1 LALNFQDAEGFR
13 SAGYEFIATNSSSK
27 AGFVREH
34 GNLSFSRIFQAGHGV
49 PAYQP
54 ETMYEIFER
63 AMFGHDIATG
73 KINLAQNGN
82 YSTTGPMS
90 VANVK
95 NKVTEALENMCFVR
109 LPESCTDEQ
118 LIALANGT
126 AVVKDW
132 IVVEPRGKKPR
143 PMKQHDDKGGDEYAL
158 F

>member
-1 LALNFQDAEGFR
+1 
-13 SAGYEFIATNSSSK
+13 
-27 AGFVREH
+27 
-34 GNLSFSRIFQAGHGV
+34 
-49 PAYQP
+49 
-54 ETMYEIFER
+54 
-63 AMFGHDIATG
+63 MFGHDIATG